1 MNNKKQYKQPQVIKV
16 GDAIETTLAFNVGGN
31 RELVFNRRRIF
42 F

>member
-16 GDAIETTLAFNVGGN
+16 GDTIETTLAFNTGAT
-31 RELVFNRRRIF
+31 REFLFNRRRIF